1 MWNLTLYTAIIIIV
15 SLIGSFAAVIFVI
28 SLAKLILLLCM
39 KLMPHYFLNITK
51 DTRNCRQN
59 SDVGV
64 SDINDFERIHQWLY
78 TKLAGIFRIIPRN
91 ITNITKIQHNPSAHC
106 YKKHCDRDVKD
117 FLPRDITFHV
127 PDSTIEND
135 KLTNDSHKV
144 NK

>member
-64 SDINDFERIHQWLY
+64 SDINDFRESINGFIPNWPAYLGSFQ
-78 TKLAGIFRIIPRN
+78 GILL
-91 ITNITKIQHNPSAHC
+91 T
-106 YKKHCDRDVKD
+106 
-117 FLPRDITFHV
+117 LPRYNIIQV
-127 PDSTIEND
+127 PTAIKNTVIEML
-135 KLTNDSHKV
+135 KIFCQEILRFMFPILP
-144 NK
+144 